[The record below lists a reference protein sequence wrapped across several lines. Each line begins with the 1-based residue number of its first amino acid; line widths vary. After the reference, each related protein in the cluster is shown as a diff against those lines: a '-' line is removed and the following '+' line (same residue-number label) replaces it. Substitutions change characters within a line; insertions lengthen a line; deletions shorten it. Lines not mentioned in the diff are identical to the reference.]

1 MRNVFVRTDFRVLHR
16 RAESVGRSD
25 RPANRGFR
33 PLVVVQQR
41 EQRGLTLRQ
50 ASLSI
55 RDIGSALG
63 LSRGTVQR
71 ELDAADPAS
80 LPDTIV
86 GADGKERP
94 ASNSTVSVDDSEATV
109 PNGTVD
115 PETTGSTVTE
125 TPVTVDNSDATVPNG
140 TVDPE
145 TSVTVDDSEKI
156 EAHRVWLAKVV
167 AGHRK
172 MKTELAEAKAK
183 WTEEDREKN
192 RKHKEKGGCERC
204 LETPQRLL
212 LSAVFDAVLFDG
224 VTDLDQ
230 VAADNHIDPMS
241 RISPGPS
248 AGG

>member
-1 MRNVFVRTDFRVLHR
+1 MRNIFVRTDFRVLHR
-16 RAESVGRSD
+16 RTESVGRSD

-80 LPDTIV
+80 LPNTIV
-86 GADGKERP
+86 GADGKERS
-94 ASNSTVSVDDSEATV
+94 ASKSTVSIDDSEATV
-109 PNGTVD
+109 PNGT
-115 PETTGSTVTE
+115 
-125 TPVTVDNSDATVPNG
+125 A
-140 TVDPE
+140 DPE

-156 EAHRVWLAKVV
+156 GAHRVWLAKVV

-172 MKTELAEAKAK
+172 MKTELSEARAAR
-183 WTEEDREKN
+183 TDGPARPHLAQHVDEVSAR
-192 RKHKEKGGCERC
+192 RRRPGC
-204 LETPQRLL
+204 
-212 LSAVFDAVLFDG
+212 DIG
-224 VTDLDQ
+224 
-230 VAADNHIDPMS
+230 
-241 RISPGPS
+241 
-248 AGG
+248 

>member
-94 ASNSTVSVDDSEATV
+94 ASKSTVSVDDSEATV

-115 PETTGSTVTE
+115 PET
-125 TPVTVDNSDATVPNG
+125 
-140 TVDPE
+140 
-145 TSVTVDDSEKI
+145 SVTVDDSEVR
-156 EAHRVWLAKVV
+156 AASARSVRQDSGRA
-167 AGHRK
+167 ADPPPRAAARGDRQRN
-172 MKTELAEAKAK
+172 AE
-183 WTEEDREKN
+183 
-192 RKHKEKGGCERC
+192 
-204 LETPQRLL
+204 
-212 LSAVFDAVLFDG
+212 DG
-224 VTDLDQ
+224 VGAEPALVLACRRARAWLRRRRSGRTRRARRRLRR
-230 VAADNHIDPMS
+230 AP
-241 RISPGPS
+241 R
-248 AGG
+248 

>member
-25 RPANRGFR
+25 RPENRGFR

-71 ELDAADPAS
+71 ELDAADPDS

-94 ASNSTVSVDDSEATV
+94 ASKSTVSVDDSEATV

-115 PETTGSTVTE
+115 PET
-125 TPVTVDNSDATVPNG
+125 
-140 TVDPE
+140 
-145 TSVTVDDSEKI
+145 SVTVDDSEV
-156 EAHRVWLAKVV
+156 EAEPVRSEVHRPVPIAPTDSRASPSTPWPS
-167 AGHRK
+167 
-172 MKTELAEAKAK
+172 
-183 WTEEDREKN
+183 
-192 RKHKEKGGCERC
+192 GGT
-204 LETPQRLL
+204 LPIT
-212 LSAVFDAVLFDG
+212 
-224 VTDLDQ
+224 
-230 VAADNHIDPMS
+230 
-241 RISPGPS
+241 
-248 AGG
+248 

>member
-115 PETTGSTVTE
+115 P
-125 TPVTVDNSDATVPNG
+125 
-140 TVDPE
+140 
-145 TSVTVDDSEKI
+145 K
-156 EAHRVWLAKVV
+156 
-167 AGHRK
+167 
-172 MKTELAEAKAK
+172 
-183 WTEEDREKN
+183 
-192 RKHKEKGGCERC
+192 
-204 LETPQRLL
+204 PQVQR
-212 LSAVFDAVLFDG
+212 
-224 VTDLDQ
+224 
-230 VAADNHIDPMS
+230 
-241 RISPGPS
+241 
-248 AGG
+248 

>member
-1 MRNVFVRTDFRVLHR
+1 MYLTMTVGVTCGMSLSGPIFASCTAERNR
-16 RAESVGRSD
+16 SVGAIDPRIRVS
-25 RPANRGFR
+25 G

-80 LPDTIV
+80 LPNTIV

-94 ASNSTVSVDDSEATV
+94 ASKSTVSVDDSE
-109 PNGTVD
+109 
-115 PETTGSTVTE
+115 
-125 TPVTVDNSDATVPNG
+125 ATVPNG

-167 AGHRK
+167 ADPRK
-172 MKTELAEAKAK
+172 MKTELAEA
-183 WTEEDREKN
+183 RPN
-192 RKHKEKGGCERC
+192 
-204 LETPQRLL
+204 
-212 LSAVFDAVLFDG
+212 
-224 VTDLDQ
+224 
-230 VAADNHIDPMS
+230 
-241 RISPGPS
+241 GPK
-248 AGG
+248 